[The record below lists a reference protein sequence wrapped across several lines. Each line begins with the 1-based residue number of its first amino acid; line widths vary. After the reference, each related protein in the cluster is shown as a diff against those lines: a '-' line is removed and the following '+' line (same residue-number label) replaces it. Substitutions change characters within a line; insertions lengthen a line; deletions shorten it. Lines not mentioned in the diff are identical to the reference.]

1 MIRRIAA
8 HVPRTAWLALAGCVA
23 LAAAPARAQTVSV
36 SDALQ
41 LNREKVETQRRFIV
55 GGALPL
61 TEEEA
66 RSFWPLFEEYQKDR
80 AKVDARADRL
90 VADYAAAYAS
100 LSDTQA
106 RAMLDELVGIEEERL
121 RQKRTWIARMG
132 KVLPPRKLAR
142 YFQLEGKLEA
152 VVRADLAQQIPLV
165 P

>member
-1 MIRRIAA
+1 MTRWIAENPGRA
-8 HVPRTAWLALAGCVA
+8 CLALAGCAA
-23 LAAAPARAQTVSV
+23 LAAAAPARAQTVADS
-36 SDALQ
+36 LQ
-41 LNREKVETQRRFIV
+41 LSREKIETQRRFIV

-66 RSFWPLFEEYQKDR
+66 RAFWPLFEEYQKER

-90 VADYAAAYAS
+90 VVDYAAAYAT
-100 LSDTQA
+100 LSDSRA
-106 RAMLDELVGIEEERL
+106 RAMLDELVAIEEERL
-121 RQKRTWIARMG
+121 RQRRSWIARMG
-132 KVLPPRKLAR
+132 KALPPRKLAR